1 MKKENIV
8 AIENLGALRAQVN
21 ESEKTADESR
31 DEIQR
36 MAKGRKLKI
45 QERLDLSELRGTS
58 VEACWTGH
66 LIEQMIVKL
75 ASE

>member
-1 MKKENIV
+1 MKTENLV
-8 AIENLGALRAQVN
+8 AIENLAALRAQVN
-21 ESEKTADESR
+21 ESEKTADDGQ
-31 DEIQR
+31 DEINR

-66 LIEQMIVKL
+66 LIEQMIVEL

>member
-1 MKKENIV
+1 MKTENLV
-8 AIENLGALRAQVN
+8 AIENLAALRAQVN
-21 ESEKTADESR
+21 ESEKTADEGQ
-31 DEIQR
+31 DEINR

-45 QERLDLSELRGTS
+45 QERLDLQELRGTS

-66 LIEQMIVKL
+66 LIEQMIVEL